1 MKIEQLESAAGIV
14 VAGHR
19 GYKSTYPE
27 NTLLSFKRAME
38 VGCHMVEFDLRMSK
52 DREVVV
58 IHDTTVDRTTNGSGE
73 VREKTLAELK
83 ELDAGGWFAP
93 EFEGL
98 KIPTFQELCQLLA
111 GYPDIL
117 LNVEIKS
124 SPDAKDTA
132 AAAVELLHEH
142 RLYERCVFTCFDAEI
157 TAYLYDHYEAKTQ
170 GFKAEVMHNFVPGE
184 HGTYSKMWAIGI
196 EMSLLNREDVQAFRN
211 RGLQVWS
218 YCPDTSDSVLY
229 AVGCG
234 TPIMTCNDPL
244 PALRI
249 KQQLE
254 GAV

>member
-1 MKIEQLESAAGIV
+1 MIEQLESITGMV

-19 GYKSTYPE
+19 GYKSAYPE
-27 NTLLSFKRAME
+27 NTLLSFKRAIE
-38 VGCHMVEFDLRMSK
+38 VGCHMLEFDLRMSK

-58 IHDTTVDRTTNGSGE
+58 IHDATVDRTTNGSGE

-98 KIPTFQELCQLLA
+98 RIPAFQELCQLLA
-111 GYPDIL
+111 GYPDML

-124 SPDAKDTA
+124 SADAKDTA
-132 AAAVELLHEH
+132 DAAIELLHEH
-142 RLYERCVFTCFDAEI
+142 GLYERCVFTCFDADI
-157 TAYLYDHYEAKTQ
+157 IAYLYDQYGAKTQ
-170 GFKAEVMHNFVPGE
+170 GFKGEVMRNFVPGE
-184 HGTYSKMWAIGI
+184 DGTYSKMWALAMELAI
-196 EMSLLNREDVQAFRN
+196 LNREDVQAFRN
-211 RGLQVWS
+211 MGLQVWS

-234 TPIMTCNDPL
+234 TQMMTCNDPL

-249 KQQLE
+249 KQRLE
-254 GAV
+254 GTA